1 MLQGLYWETYGRII
15 DAVNKHDI
23 SKGHDREVSAFL
35 IYITFSII
43 DEDAAKY
50 IPVHPDEFY
59 HHRLRFYLGLKRSD
73 LLNNWNCPS
82 IAKLDDNPLFI
93 SFIAFGDL
101 LINSYARSDYRTAPL
116 QVRGFTETMEFSMTM
131 LLQILPCINSYVERL
146 FECRK
151 RGRIGSGKSRK
162 HALSNKSNHS
172 RKKRKKND
180 SNDIGS
186 LKFWVLLVIGLAA
199 IVVLGY
205 FIMQDIDIKL
215 PETRSDGVAIVSSTS
230 TPRPTATPRR
240 TATPRPTSTPLP
252 VSTYNGKLII
262 TPDYSQVCPLEVIA
276 GTDTDYYIYLDY
288 QYSPHLT
295 QESRSRKA
303 TATSPYEGD
312 IAFIV
317 KAGQRV
323 SIDVPIGVYK
333 FYYAT
338 GTTFFGSKYLFGD
351 DTQCYK
357 ADNLLSFYYAD
368 QYYQGH
374 TITLYKTV
382 GGNFDTDSIPDKSFP
397 TK

>member
-1 MLQGLYWETYGRII
+1 MTLTGADLYVLLLYDLPMAALSIVFPICILFLISWASDKYRWFHTLWFVLFGLY
-15 DAVNKHDI
+15 
-23 SKGHDREVSAFL
+23 SAWM
-35 IYITFSII
+35 S
-43 DEDAAKY
+43 
-50 IPVHPDEFY
+50 
-59 HHRLRFYLGLKRSD
+59 
-73 LLNNWNCPS
+73 
-82 IAKLDDNPLFI
+82 
-93 SFIAFGDL
+93 
-101 LINSYARSDYRTAPL
+101 
-116 QVRGFTETMEFSMTM
+116 
-131 LLQILPCINSYVERL
+131 SYVFSGLRENGTGIFRSI
-146 FECRK
+146 F
-151 RGRIGSGKSRK
+151 GSVLIFVGLYSVSWFLHKLAMCVVGKIREFLRDK
-162 HALSNKSNHS
+162 KEQ
-172 RKKRKKND
+172 RKKSD
-180 SNDIGS
+180 AGDMGS
-186 LKFWVLLVIGLAA
+186 VSFWVLLVLGLAA
-199 IVVLGY
+199 IVGLGH
-205 FIMQDIDIKL
+205 FIMQDSEIKL

-262 TPDYSQVCPLEVIA
+262 IPDYSQVCPLDIIA